1 MIAGSPV
8 DINDL
13 FSLSLRTVSKKVE
26 AIRLDIC
33 FMLSIQMNMN
43 RRDVCMQLSKDC
55 IELDLFFSVL
65 VIVRRR
71 LKISLILR

>member
-26 AIRLDIC
+26 AISTIRYI
-33 FMLSIQMNMN
+33 MLSIQMNMN

-55 IELDLFFSVL
+55 SELDLFFFVF

-71 LKISLILR
+71 LKKSLILR